1 MAMAMFVSDRAEDE
15 ADLRLKIFRREAT
28 LSLSKLL
35 PHLTLLGVDV
45 IDEIP
50 YELQLP
56 GDERAFIYDLGL
68 RVPGGHDAV
77 ANRWTQ
83 PARDQFM
90 AAFAASYD
98 GDSESDGFNALV
110 MGADLG
116 WHQVAVLRAIGRY
129 LRQGG
134 STYSQT
140 YLAQALAANV
150 DLAKNLITLFETKF
164 DPARDLEPP
173 RPGRTGRPAHGQDQE
188 RAERRGQSRPRP
200 DRALLPGGDRGGGPD
215 ERLPAGP
222 ARRSRS
228 SCCRSEIADLPEPRP
243 EFEIFVYSPRVEGV
257 HLRFGSVARGGL
269 RWSDRAEDFRT
280 EILGL
285 VKAQMVKNTVI
296 VPVGAKGGFYAKR
309 LPDPSVDRDAWM
321 AEGIACYKLFIT
333 SLLDV
338 TDNIVDGAVVPPQ
351 NVVRYDAG
359 RSLSGR
365 RRRQG
370 HGDLLRHRQ
379 RDLHHGRLLA
389 R

>member
-1 MAMAMFVSDRAEDE
+1 MAMAMFVPDRPEDE
-15 ADLRLKIFRREAT
+15 SDLRLKIFRREAT

-50 YELQLP
+50 YELSMP
-56 GDERAFIYDLGL
+56 GDQRAFIYDLGL
-68 RVPGGHDAV
+68 RVPGGAAAV
-77 ANRWTQ
+77 ASRWDQ
-83 PARDQFM
+83 PARDRFM

-110 MGADLG
+110 MGAELE
-116 WHQVAVLRAIGRY
+116 WRQVAVLRTIGRY

-150 DLAKNLITLFETKF
+150 DLAKSLVTLFETKF
-164 DPARDLEPP
+164 DPARRLDPAQRNDLIAELSGKIKIALNDVASLDHD
-173 RPGRTGRPAHGQDQE
+173 RIVRSYLAVIESAVRTNAYQ
-188 RAERRGQSRPRP
+188 P
-200 DRALLPGGDRGGGPD
+200 DRATIALKLLPRKIP
-215 ERLPAGP
+215 
-222 ARRSRS
+222 
-228 SCCRSEIADLPEPRP
+228 DLPEPRP

-309 LPDPSVDRDAWM
+309 LPDPSVDRDAWL

-338 TDNIVDGAVVPPQ
+338 TDNIVDQQVVPPS
-351 NVVRYDAG
+351 R
-359 RSLSGR
+359 
-365 RRRQG
+365 
-370 HGDLLRHRQ
+370 
-379 RDLHHGRLLA
+379 
-389 R
+389 